1 MKYIYFEHHWYK
13 YTDGSEKDTRSI
25 ENYNVLLNKPNTN
38 SGGVWGRNFITEH
51 KNRKGLPW
59 YNHIVDQYWIDLEK
73 FYSDKGGL
81 FEYGK
86 LVRSSLK
93 LIIVESRDE
102 KLEELIESLE

>member
-1 MKYIYFEHHWYK
+1 
-13 YTDGSEKDTRSI
+13 
-25 ENYNVLLNKPNTN
+25 
-38 SGGVWGRNFITEH
+38 VWGRNFITEH